1 MYCVYIIKSQKD
13 KKLYLGSTNNLKRRL
28 AEHNN
33 KLSFSTKHRGPFNLV
48 YCEVY
53 KAESD
58 ARNREHN
65 LKLRRNA
72 YSQLKRRISASLQS

>member
-1 MYCVYIIKSQKD
+1 MFFVYIIKSQKD
-13 KKLYLGSTNNLKRRL
+13 KKLYLGSTNDLKRRL

-33 KLSFSTKHRGPFNLV
+33 GENRSTKSRIPFELV

-58 ARNREHN
+58 ARNREYN

-72 YSQLKRRISASLQS
+72 YSQLKRRISASLRS